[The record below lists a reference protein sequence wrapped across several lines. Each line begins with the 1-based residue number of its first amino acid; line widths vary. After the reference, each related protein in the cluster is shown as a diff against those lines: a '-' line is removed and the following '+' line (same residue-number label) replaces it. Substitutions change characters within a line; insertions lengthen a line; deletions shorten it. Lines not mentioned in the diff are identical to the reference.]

1 MPIISF
7 ESGQLNDAVK
17 VELIEKLTATAAEV
31 TGIPKHLFFVSIRE
45 LPDNNI
51 AVGGKTVEQL
61 KWEFGKNE

>member
-7 ESGQLNDAVK
+7 ESGQLSDEVRAA
-17 VELIEKLTATAAEV
+17 LIEKLTATAAEV

-45 LPDNNI
+45 LPDSNI

-61 KWEFGKNE
+61 KWELGKK

>member
-7 ESGQLNDAVK
+7 ESGQLSDEVRAA
-17 VELIEKLTATAAEV
+17 LIEKLTATAAEV

-45 LPDNNI
+45 LPDSNI

-61 KWEFGKNE
+61 KWELGKR